1 MKSAPAQGW
10 SVIEVVPCCRLLPD
24 GCASKSCAQESGSLT
39 DCIDQS
45 YGGHPVLRVEA
56 LNRCAVGEQF
66 LAVAARRPDAVALRW
81 DLDTAPGSM
90 TYDELAGRAL
100 GLSHRMLED
109 LSPGDRLALWSPNNR
124 EWIIAQLAA
133 ALAGVVLV
141 PVNPALTETEARFV
155 LTSSGARLV
164 LAGPTW
170 RGRDLVAMASAVV
183 ADLPDVAA
191 SPLTEW
197 VHAPDGDHDAVD
209 LPAVSP
215 DDLLQIQYTSGT
227 TGSPKGAMLTHL
239 VGTNAGPFSHD
250 ALGLTEEDV
259 ICSPLPF
266 HHVGGSVCTVL
277 AALLRGATYVVLPGF
292 DVEQTLTSLRRA
304 EATFFGGVPTMMLAL
319 LEHADGRSPQLPA
332 LRVTM
337 VGGSTVAPALIS
349 EIEQVFGVEVAN
361 GYGQSEA
368 PVALQTRPGDNAVVK
383 AETIG
388 RAGPFREVTI
398 LDPDG
403 VPAPLDVVG
412 ELCVRGE
419 LVMSGYW
426 QDRDAGRSDVFDDA
440 GWLHTGD
447 LASQD
452 SAGVVTLKGRL
463 RDVIIRGGENIYP
476 AEVEAIVA
484 THPDVAEVA
493 VIAAPDARWGEVPV
507 AFVRSTLATVDPVE
521 LEAFSRARLAGFKV
535 PRTWHQVSE
544 FPLTASGKIQ
554 KYRLTELLG
563 D

>member
-1 MKSAPAQGW
+1 MQG
-10 SVIEVVPCCRLLPD
+10 
-24 GCASKSCAQESGSLT
+24 
-39 DCIDQS
+39 
-45 YGGHPVLRVEA
+45 VEA
-56 LNRCAVGEQF
+56 LDRSAVGARF

-81 DLDTAPGSM
+81 DLDTTPGSM
-90 TYDELAGRAL
+90 TYSELAHRAG
-100 GLSHRMLED
+100 GLSRRVLED
-109 LSPGDRLALWSPNNR
+109 LTPGDRLALWSANNW
-124 EWIIAQLAA
+124 EWIVAQLAA

-141 PVNPALTETEARFV
+141 PMNPALTESEARFIV
-155 LTSSGARLV
+155 TSSGARLV
-164 LAGPTW
+164 LAGPEW
-170 RGRDLVAMASAVV
+170 RGRDLVAMASAMVG
-183 ADLPDVAA
+183 DLPDVTM

-197 VHAPDGDHDAVD
+197 VRRPDGSDRVE
-209 LPAVSP
+209 LPAVSA

-277 AALLRGATYVVLPGF
+277 ATLLRGATYVVLPGF
-292 DVEQTLTSLRRA
+292 DVEQALTSLQRA
-304 EATFFGGVPTMMLAL
+304 DVTFFGGVPTMMLAL
-319 LEHADGRSPQLPA
+319 LEHVGGGSAGLPA

-349 EIEQVFGVEVAN
+349 EIERVFGVEVAN

-368 PVALQTRPGDNAVVK
+368 PVALQTRPGDSAVVK
-383 AETIG
+383 AQTIG
-388 RAGPFREVTI
+388 RASPHREVTV

-403 VPAPLDVVG
+403 VPSPPDVVG

-419 LVMSGYW
+419 LVMLGYW
-426 QDRDAGRSDVFDDA
+426 PDQGGDRSGVFDQA

-476 AEVEAIVA
+476 AEVEAVLA
-484 THPDVAEVA
+484 THPNVAEVA

-507 AFVRSTLATVDPVE
+507 AFVRTTLATVDPVE
-521 LEAFSRARLAGFKV
+521 LEAFSRVRLAGFKV

-554 KYRLTELLG
+554 KYKLKKLLG